1 MTGPT
6 RPLRRPPAPRPAAA
20 PPRRGAPPRPDRR
33 PSRWLGVTGLLAGG
47 LAVLALALVASWM
60 VAPRLGLPGPAA
72 DLLAWHLAAAVAV
85 VVAQVRADRSGR
97 PGAVLAVDGAALVVL
112 GLLWFG

>member
-1 MTGPT
+1 
-6 RPLRRPPAPRPAAA
+6 
-20 PPRRGAPPRPDRR
+20 
-33 PSRWLGVTGLLAGG
+33 VTGLLAGG

-60 VAPRLGLPGPAA
+60 VAPRLGLPGPAV

-97 PGAVLAVDGAALVVL
+97 PGAVLAVGGAALVVL